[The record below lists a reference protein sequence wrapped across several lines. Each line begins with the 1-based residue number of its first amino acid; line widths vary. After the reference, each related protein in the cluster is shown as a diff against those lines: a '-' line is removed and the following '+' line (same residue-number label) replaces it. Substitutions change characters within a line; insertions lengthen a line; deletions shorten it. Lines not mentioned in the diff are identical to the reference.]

1 MIANLALSKG
11 IIGKKKYYLVIDDTF
26 YLKISKRR
34 YYELADWLRIKVD

>member
-1 MIANLALSKG
+1 MIANLALSKV

-34 YYELADWLRIKVD
+34 YYELADWL